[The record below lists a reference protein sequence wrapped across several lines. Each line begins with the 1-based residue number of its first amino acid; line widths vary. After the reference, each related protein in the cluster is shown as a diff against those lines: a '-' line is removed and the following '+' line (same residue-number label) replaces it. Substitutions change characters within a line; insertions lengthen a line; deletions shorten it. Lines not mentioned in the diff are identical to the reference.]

1 MTKPGNWGTWAIIE
15 TPRKKRIQ
23 KDISCELC
31 TAFHSKEKVCR
42 KNSTCNPLSSW
53 KSCKSFYF
61 KTPYDTARYWNKL
74 VKEGGYL

>member
-31 TAFHSKEKVCR
+31 THFILKKKCVER
-42 KNSTCNPLSSW
+42 IPLVI
-53 KSCKSFYF
+53 
-61 KTPYDTARYWNKL
+61 RYLHGKAVSHFILKHHMIQLDIGINW
-74 VKEGGYL
+74 